1 MSPIDSSLVYL
12 SLPVDGVRTTL
23 VSLAKLPL
31 TSEEEG
37 LASAEYISKV
47 KVLGKKQ
54 SERDVSK
61 KLHFRKTAF

>member
-1 MSPIDSSLVYL
+1 MIFFLTVFCNLCMIIVPLKSMV
-12 SLPVDGVRTTL
+12 
-23 VSLAKLPL
+23 KLPL

-47 KVLGKKQ
+47 KGLGKKQ

>member
-1 MSPIDSSLVYL
+1 MIIVPLKSMV
-12 SLPVDGVRTTL
+12 
-23 VSLAKLPL
+23 KLPL

-47 KVLGKKQ
+47 KGLCKKQ